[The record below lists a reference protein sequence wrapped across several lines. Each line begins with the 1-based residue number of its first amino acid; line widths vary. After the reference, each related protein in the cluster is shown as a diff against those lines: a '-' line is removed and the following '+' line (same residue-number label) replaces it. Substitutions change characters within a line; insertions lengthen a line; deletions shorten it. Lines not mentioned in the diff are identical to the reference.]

1 MTYFL
6 DLSDYEYIA
15 ESIRPNTLNIGWLSK
30 EQDFEKQTPCESDLN
45 LIWDACKISVA
56 KTRGL
61 HRCEF
66 CLGNESLISRRK
78 ESNLLLGD
86 AEIRVFAS
94 NGVIYA
100 APNLIFHY
108 MSVHHYVPPSQ
119 FLHSLRYGIKP
130 LTEQYFSRLKELCLE
145 YTIAPEANSSVKTF
159 RLSDLPE

>member
-6 DLSDYEYIA
+6 DLSDYEYIQ
-15 ESIRPNTLNIGWLSK
+15 ECIRPNTLNIGWLSE
-30 EQDFEKQTPCESDLN
+30 EQDFEKEAPSESDLD
-45 LIWDACKISVA
+45 LIWAACKISVA

-66 CLGNESLISRRK
+66 CSGTESLVSIRK

-94 NGVIYA
+94 DGKIYA

-108 MSVHHYVPPSQ
+108 MSVHHYVPPSE
-119 FLHSLRYGIKP
+119 FLHSLRNGIKP
-130 LTEQYFSRLKELCLE
+130 LTEQYFSRLKELRLE
-145 YTIAPEANSSVKTF
+145 YTISPEGNPSVKSF